1 MNDKIYMTNY
11 IARDNS
17 SYLLTSRELMMIDL
31 SSVVSVNK
39 QNKSAIID
47 ELINAG
53 WVKQQ

>member
-11 IARDNS
+11 RVKDKSFNHV
-17 SYLLTSRELMMIDL
+17 TNRELMMIDL